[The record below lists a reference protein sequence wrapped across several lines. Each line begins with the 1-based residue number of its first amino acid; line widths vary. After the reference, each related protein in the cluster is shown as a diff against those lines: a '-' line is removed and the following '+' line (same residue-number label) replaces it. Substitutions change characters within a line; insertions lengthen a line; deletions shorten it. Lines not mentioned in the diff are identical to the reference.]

1 MNLKICVGILAAVL
15 AIAVA
20 IWFVTNVPGAR
31 NARVIASH
39 SLEAKVDVPRNVE
52 VILVRSC
59 KDCHS
64 NETRWPW
71 YSRLPMI
78 SGLVQDDVR
87 RGRSHMNLSEW
98 NRTESLGQDEERGV
112 LNGICEEL
120 RSGDM
125 PSANAQRVWPD
136 GTRSRDCLC
145 MDGPSRRNTEATRE
159 CLRAL
164 IRLIPDGA

>member
-1 MNLKICVGILAAVL
+1 MNLKICIGILASAL
-15 AIAVA
+15 AIAAAVWSA
-20 IWFVTNVPGAR
+20 SSIPGGH
-31 NARVIASH
+31 NPPIIASH
-39 SLEAKVDVPRNVE
+39 ILEARVDVPRNVE

-71 YSRLPMI
+71 YSRLPTV

-98 NRTESLGQDEERGV
+98 NRTESLGREEEHAA
-112 LNGICEEL
+112 LIGICEEL

-125 PSANAQRVWPD
+125 PLTRYRRMHSKSGLTQPEVETVCAWTDRAGATLKQHMNVSAHR
-136 GTRSRDCLC
+136 
-145 MDGPSRRNTEATRE
+145 
-159 CLRAL
+159 
-164 IRLIPDGA
+164 

>member
-125 PSANAQRVWPD
+125 PLVRYRRMHSESGLTEPEVETVCAWTDRAGATLKQRVNA
-136 GTRSRDCLC
+136 S
-145 MDGPSRRNTEATRE
+145 EH
-159 CLRAL
+159 
-164 IRLIPDGA
+164 